1 VDWRIFHAIYGVSL
15 HHHWVGSLFNAIEKA
30 SIPVMV
36 LATVLLWF
44 FARPGE
50 ERKWKLAAG
59 SAFASAAV
67 AIVIDQVIHTIYDR
81 PRPYES
87 HPTLSHPWASSTDAA
102 FPSDHSSASFAIAFA
117 VLAFDRVVGSLFI
130 AAAAIIA
137 IGRVFVGAHYVT
149 DVLAS
154 VVVAAAAAYLVVR
167 FGRPIVARAVRL
179 VERLTDPLVR
189 PLRRTSRTGR

>member
-1 VDWRIFHAIYGVSL
+1 
-15 HHHWVGSLFNAIEKA
+15 
-30 SIPVMV
+30 MV
-36 LATVLLWF
+36 VATVALWF

-67 AIVIDQVIHTIYDR
+67 AIAIDQVIHAVWDR

-87 HPTLSHPWASSTDAA
+87 HDISHPWAGSTDAA

-117 VLAFDRVVGSLFI
+117 VLAFDRAVGSLFV
-130 AAAAIIA
+130 AAATVIA
-137 IGRVFVGAHYVT
+137 IGRVFVGAHYVS

-154 VVVAAAAAYLVVR
+154 VLVAAAAAFIVVR
-167 FGRPIVARAVRL
+167 YGRPVVAWAVRL
-179 VERLTDPLVR
+179 VERLTDPLWR
-189 PLRRTSRTGR
+189 LSRSAR